1 MKISIILPAL
11 SNKGPILVAK
21 DIVSNLSLIN
31 SDATFY
37 IFYFDEIAE
46 PIEVDC
52 PAYWIKEGENINK
65 LYSSDIVHSHGI
77 RPDFF
82 IFKNRK
88 KIKGKCISTLHGLIS
103 KEYGLQFT
111 ALGAKLIE
119 FAWTTILR
127 RHDNIVVLTEVMK
140 KHYLQYFPV
149 EKLHVINNGRNLS
162 TKRIDRQDI
171 DLLVGLR
178 KRYKLL
184 GVACVLTK
192 RKGLHQVVQAL
203 PMLSDYAFVVIGDG
217 EDRAVLEKQ
226 AELLGV
232 KERCIF
238 LGSRAEANRYNNFF
252 DYYIF
257 PSYME
262 GLPLALLEAAGA
274 GKAIICS
281 DINIHREIFSEEEV
295 SFFELDNVQDLR
307 RAVEKACF
315 FKTQFEHKAIER
327 YRAKFTADVMAN
339 LYNVLYKT
347 LLNKY

>member
-1 MKISIILPAL
+1 MKISVILPAL

-21 DIVSNLSLIN
+21 DIISNLSRIN

-37 IFYFDEIAE
+37 VFYFDEIAE
-46 PIEVDC
+46 PIELAC
-52 PAYWIKEGENINK
+52 PAYWIKEHDNINK

-88 KIKGKCISTLHGLIS
+88 KFKGKCISTLHGLIS
-103 KEYGLQFT
+103 KEYGLQFS

-162 TKRIDRQDI
+162 TKMIDRQDI
-171 DLLVGLR
+171 DLFVDL
-178 KRYKLL
+178 KKKYKVL

-192 RKGLHQVVQAL
+192 RKGIHQVIQAL
-203 PMLSDYAFVVIGDG
+203 PMLSDYAFVVLGDG
-217 EDRAVLEKQ
+217 EERTSLEKQ
-226 AELLGV
+226 AESLGV
-232 KERCIF
+232 RDRCIF
-238 LGSRAEANRYNNFF
+238 LGNRAEANRYNKFF

-281 DINIHREIFSEEEV
+281 DINIHREIFSEEEA
-295 SFFELDNVQDLR
+295 SFFALDNVNDLM
-307 RAVEKACF
+307 RAVLKANLY
-315 FKTQFEHKAIER
+315 KPQFEQKVIEV
-327 YRAKFTADVMAN
+327 YSVKFTADIMAN
-339 LYNVLYKT
+339 SYNDFYKS
-347 LLNKY
+347 LLK

>member
-1 MKISIILPAL
+1 MKISVILPAL

-21 DIVSNLSLIN
+21 DIISNLSGIN

-37 IFYFDEIAE
+37 VFYFDEIAE
-46 PIEVDC
+46 PIEFAC
-52 PAYWIKEGENINK
+52 PAYWIKEHDHINK

-88 KIKGKCISTLHGLIS
+88 KFKGKCISTLHGLIS
-103 KEYGLQFT
+103 KEYSLQFT
-111 ALGAKLIE
+111 AFGARLIE
-119 FAWTTILR
+119 FAWISILR

-140 KHYLQYFPV
+140 THYLSYFDL

-162 TKRIDRQDI
+162 SKMIDQQDI
-171 DLLVGLR
+171 DLFVDL
-178 KRYKLL
+178 KKKYKVL

-192 RKGLHQVVQAL
+192 RKGIHQVIQAL

-217 EDRAVLEKQ
+217 EERTSLEKQ
-226 AELLGV
+226 AESLGV
-232 KERCIF
+232 KDRCIF
-238 LGSRAEANRYNNFF
+238 LGNRAEANRYNKFF

-281 DINIHREIFSEEEV
+281 DINIHREIFSEEEA
-295 SFFELDNVQDLR
+295 SFFALDNVNDLM
-307 RAVEKACF
+307 RAVLKANLY
-315 FKTQFEHKAIER
+315 KTQFEQKVIEV
-327 YRAKFTADVMAN
+327 YRAKFTADIMAN
-339 LYNVLYKT
+339 SYNDLYKS
-347 LLNKY
+347 LLK

>member
-1 MKISIILPAL
+1 MEISIILPAL

-21 DIVSNLSLIN
+21 DIISNLSVIN
-31 SDATFY
+31 SDARFNV
-37 IFYFDEIAE
+37 FYFDEIAD

-52 PAYWIKEGENINK
+52 PVYRIKDCANINK
-65 LYSSDIVHSHGI
+65 LYTSDIIHSHGI

-82 IFKNRK
+82 IFRNRK
-88 KIKGKCISTLHGLIS
+88 KFKGKCISTLHGLIS
-103 KEYGLQFT
+103 KEYALQFSSF
-111 ALGAKLIE
+111 GAKLLEI
-119 FAWTTILR
+119 AWTTILR
-127 RHDNIVVLTEVMK
+127 RHNNIVVLTEVMK
-140 KHYLQYFPV
+140 QHYLSYLSM

-162 TKRIDRQDI
+162 TKMIDQQDI
-171 DLLVGLR
+171 GVLAELKR
-178 KRYKLL
+178 KYKLL

-192 RKGLHQVVQAL
+192 RKGIHQVIQAL
-203 PMLSDYAFVVIGDG
+203 PMLPDYAFVVIGDG
-217 EDRAVLEKQ
+217 EERAVLEKQ
-226 AELLGV
+226 AELLSV

-281 DINIHREIFSEEEV
+281 DINIHREIFSEDEA
-295 SFFELDNVQDLR
+295 SFFALDNVNDLK
-307 RAVEKACF
+307 RAVEKAHLY
-315 FKTQFEHKAIER
+315 KTQMENKVIEA

-339 LYNVLYKT
+339 SYNVFYKS
-347 LLNKY
+347 LLSKY